1 MTFGL
6 QQILLWLAVSWDSL
20 VPYAGLQAAAE
31 GKFYNT
37 NLNGTTNPSAT
48 SCLILYTFPWNTL
61 YWWRNSFHA
70 VLELHLDESGW
81 TMLDV
86 GGRNQDWLPAQEIH
100 LEITTVSI
108 LRMSQLTAMQVI
120 LWICQWSDRI
130 NSCVF
135 KMPIT
140 IRFSCSVTE
149 FLQCYRIFET
159 LYKTWELCMYKRTL
173 YKWTLHH
180 AFQDEP
186 WRPNVCTIEN

>member
-86 GGRNQDWLPAQEIH
+86 GGRNQDWLPAQGIY

-108 LRMSQLTAMQVI
+108 LRMWLFSAEVQVFTVIVHSTSNSQMTPHALLTYIYQLKAQ
-120 LWICQWSDRI
+120 LFYHLSH
-130 NSCVF
+130 
-135 KMPIT
+135 
-140 IRFSCSVTE
+140 
-149 FLQCYRIFET
+149 
-159 LYKTWELCMYKRTL
+159 
-173 YKWTLHH
+173 KW
-180 AFQDEP
+180 Q
-186 WRPNVCTIEN
+186 